1 MGVPQGAPF
10 LFLQKETAYMAQH
23 TKLHTVTFLPENKVI
38 EVEDRKSIFET
49 ILENNPH
56 GIDLHFA
63 CGAEGICRKCKVRAF
78 QQMGPVTPT
87 ERGCLTDEEFTKG
100 IRLACQAR
108 VIQDTTVE
116 ILYKRPFTISLMD
129 EPIACMAAAAMHEGS
144 HAIAVDLGVNTLM
157 LSLVDLT
164 RSRKIAVVTDTNPQ
178 IELGHNFEQRVA
190 MVSESEI
197 NLEVLNEELLLRMD
211 ILIEELCRAAG
222 VAPEQ
227 VCEIVVSGETGM
239 LHLMLKGV
247 WNPLEQSLGP
257 KDGSYHADQFD
268 IKSSHRA
275 RVYALPVISAYAG
288 ADMTAAILAT
298 QLHKSSATT
307 LLLDLGTNARAV
319 LYHQGVV
326 AAAGAEECAA
336 FDCVGIVCGMRPETG
351 AIEHVAY
358 DEHAFRISVIGES
371 LPRGICGSG
380 LLELAAALK
389 QAGLLDDHG
398 VFQTQQDLQQPPFGF
413 IDIDGGAAFRLYAD
427 DGIFSTDIFVTQD
440 DIFMLRSAK
449 ASVIELMQRLLQ
461 YAGIGCRDVERVLI
475 SGAFG
480 ALSDP
485 SALFILGMLPGI
497 FESRVSCVG
506 NASKQGAQMVLLDK
520 SILAEAEVLVQNVV
534 CLTASGDPVPDD
546 SLHFLPWV

>member
-1 MGVPQGAPF
+1 
-10 LFLQKETAYMAQH
+10 MAQNI
-23 TKLHTVTFLPENKVI
+23 KFHTVTFLPENKVLK
-38 EVEDRKSIFET
+38 VEDRKSIFET
-49 ILENNPH
+49 ILKHNPH

-78 QQMGPVTPT
+78 QQMGQVTPT
-87 ERGCLTDEEFTKG
+87 ERGCLTEEELSKG

-116 ILYKRPFTISLMD
+116 ILYKMPFTIALMD
-129 EPIACMAAAAMHEGS
+129 EPIAGMAAAGMAQGS
-144 HAIAVDLGVNTLM
+144 YAVAVDLGVNTLM
-157 LSLVDLT
+157 LSLVDLF
-164 RSRKIAVVTDTNPQ
+164 RGRKIAVVTDTNPQ
-178 IELGHNFEQRVA
+178 IELGVNFEQRVA
-190 MVSESEI
+190 MVEESEI
-197 NLEVLNEELLLRMD
+197 NLEVLNEELLLRID

-222 VAPEQ
+222 VEPEQ
-227 VCEIVVSGETGM
+227 VCEIVVSGATGM

-257 KDGSYHADQFD
+257 KDGSYHARQFD

-298 QLHKSSATT
+298 RLHKSSATT

-326 AAAGAEECAA
+326 SAAGAAECAA
-336 FDCVGIVCGMRPETG
+336 FDCVGIACGMRPETG
-351 AIEHVAY
+351 AIEHVAP
-358 DEHAFRISVIGES
+358 DGHAFRFSIIGES

-389 QAGLLDDHG
+389 QAGLIDDHG
-398 VFQTQQDLQQPPFGF
+398 VFQRQQNLQHPSLGF
-413 IDIDGGAAFRLYAD
+413 IDIDAGSAFRLYTD
-427 DGIFSTDIFVTQD
+427 DGVFSTDIFVTQE
-440 DIFMLRSAK
+440 DIYMLRSAK
-449 ASVIELMQRLLQ
+449 ARVTDLIQRLLDH
-461 YAGIGCRDVERVLI
+461 AGIVCKDVDRVLV

-485 SALFILGMLPGI
+485 SSLFDLGMLPPVLK
-497 FESRVSCVG
+497 SRVSCVG

-520 SILAEAEVLVQNVV
+520 SILAEAEALVQHVV
-534 CLTASGDPVPDD
+534 CLPAAVDPIPEKA
-546 SLHFLPWV
+546 LHFLPAL

>member
-1 MGVPQGAPF
+1 
-10 LFLQKETAYMAQH
+10 MAQN
-23 TKLHTVTFLPENKVI
+23 TKFHTVTCLPENKVI
-38 EVEDRKSIFET
+38 KVEDRKSIFET
-49 ILENNPH
+49 ILECNPH

-87 ERGCLTDEEFTKG
+87 ERGCLTDEEFSKG

-116 ILYKRPFTISLMD
+116 ILYKMPFTIALMD
-129 EPIACMAAAAMHEGS
+129 EPITPIVQSGAAQGS
-144 HAIAVDLGVNTLM
+144 FAVAVDLGVNTLM
-157 LSLVDLT
+157 LSLVDLF
-164 RSRKIAVVTDTNPQ
+164 RGRKIAVVTDTNPQ
-178 IELGHNFEQRVA
+178 IELGADFVQRVA
-190 MVSESEI
+190 MVEESEI
-197 NLEVLNEELLLRMD
+197 NLEVLNEELLLRID
-211 ILIEELCRAAG
+211 ILIEEMCRAAG
-222 VAPEQ
+222 VEPEQ

-257 KDGSYHADQFD
+257 KDGSYHAGQFD

-275 RVYALPVISAYAG
+275 RVYALPVISSYAG

-298 QLHKSSATT
+298 RLHKSSDTT

-319 LYHQGVV
+319 LYHRGVV
-326 AAAGAEECAA
+326 TAAGAAECVA
-336 FDCVGIVCGMRPETG
+336 FDCVGITFGMRPETG
-351 AIEHVAY
+351 AIEHVAR
-358 DEHAFRISVIGES
+358 DGNAFSISVIGES

-389 QAGLLDDHG
+389 QAGLIDDHG
-398 VFQTQQDLQQPPFGF
+398 VFQRQQNLQDSTFGF
-413 IDIDGGAAFRLYAD
+413 IDADGRTAFRLYTD

-440 DIFMLRSAK
+440 DLYLLRAAK
-449 ASVIELMQRLLQ
+449 ARVIDLLQRLLDH
-461 YAGIGCRDVERVLI
+461 AGIGCKDVDRVLV

-485 SALFILGMLPGI
+485 SALFNLGLLPPVL
-497 FESRVSCVG
+497 ESRVSFVG

-520 SILAEAEVLVQNVV
+520 SILAEAETLVQNVV
-534 CLTASGDPVPDD
+534 CLPASVDPIPEDA
-546 SLHFLPWV
+546 LHFLPAL

>member
-1 MGVPQGAPF
+1 
-10 LFLQKETAYMAQH
+10 LQQTFIFNLECFYMAQN
-23 TKLHTVTFLPENKVI
+23 TKFHTVTFLPENKVI
-38 EVEDRKSIFET
+38 KVEDRKSIFET
-49 ILENNPH
+49 ILEQNPH

-87 ERGCLTDEEFTKG
+87 ERGCLTEEEFSKG

-116 ILYKRPFTISLMD
+116 ILYKMPFTIALMD
-129 EPIACMAAAAMHEGS
+129 EPIAGRAAAGMAEGRY
-144 HAIAVDLGVNTLM
+144 AVAVDLGVNTLM
-157 LSLVDLT
+157 LSLVDLL

-178 IELGHNFEQRVA
+178 IELGVNFEQRVA
-190 MVSESEI
+190 MVEESEI
-197 NLEVLNEELLLRMD
+197 NLEVLNEELLLRID

-222 VAPEQ
+222 VEPDQ
-227 VCEIVVSGETGM
+227 VCEIVVSGATGM

-257 KDGSYHADQFD
+257 KDGSYHAGQFD
-268 IKSSHRA
+268 FKSSHRA

-298 QLHKSSATT
+298 RLHKSSATT

-326 AAAGAEECAA
+326 SAAGAAECAA
-336 FDCVGIVCGMRPETG
+336 FDCVGIACGMRPETG
-351 AIEHVAY
+351 AIEHVSR
-358 DEHAFRISVIGES
+358 DGNAFRMSIIGES

-389 QAGLLDDHG
+389 QAGLIDDYG
-398 VFQTQQDLQQPPFGF
+398 VFQRQQVLQHPTFGF
-413 IDIDGGAAFRLYAD
+413 IDIDGGAAFRLYTD
-427 DGIFSTDIFVTQD
+427 DGIFSTDIFVAQD
-440 DIFMLRSAK
+440 DIYMLRSAK
-449 ASVIELMQRLLQ
+449 ARVTDLIQRLFDH
-461 YAGIGCRDVERVLI
+461 AGIGCKDVDRVLV

-485 SALFILGMLPGI
+485 SPLFDLGILPPVLA
-497 FESRVSCVG
+497 SRVSCVG

-520 SILAEAEVLVQNVV
+520 SILAEAEALVQNVV
-534 CLTASGDPVPDD
+534 CLPAFVGPLSEGA
-546 SLHFLPWV
+546 LHFLPVL